1 MTYQPIV
8 PLPGI
13 AGWNFLQNTYDTQ
26 FEAFT
31 SSPQIHRETE
41 YFSEN
46 ISGIT
51 SAEDLIADRRLLS
64 VALGAFGLSEDVDN
78 RAFIQRILED
88 GTEARDALAN
98 RLADDRYAAFSD
110 AFGFGPNQL
119 PQTVFPGFAD
129 RIVGLYEAQEFE
141 AAVGTEDESMRI
153 ALYAQREL
161 ANIAGDGGSQDAQWF
176 RIMGQ
181 PPLRQMMETALGL
194 PESFGQIDIDRQN
207 SELQDRARQQFG
219 SDQLQELVKPDR
231 LSQITTAYLARAQIN
246 SLGASATSGSI
257 ALSLLQASQR

>member
-26 FEAFT
+26 FDAFT
-31 SSPQIHRETE
+31 SSPQIQRDTE

-64 VALGAFGLSEDVDN
+64 VALGAFGLSEDIDN
-78 RAFIQRILED
+78 RAFLQRILED

-110 AFGFGPNQL
+110 AFGFGPSQL
-119 PQTVFPGFAD
+119 PQTLFPGFAD
-129 RIVGLYEAQEFE
+129 RIVDLYKAQEFE
-141 AAVGTEDESMRI
+141 AAVGTQDESMRI

-161 ANIAGDGGSQDAQWF
+161 ANIANDGGSQDAQWF

-181 PPLRQMMETALGL
+181 PPLREMMETALGL

-207 SELQDRARQQFG
+207 SEFQDRARQQFG
-219 SDQLQELVKPDR
+219 SDVLQDLVEPER

-246 SLGASATSGSI
+246 SLGTSATSGSI